1 MSRPQLIKLI
11 MAIVGVILALV
22 IVLQNIQKQAVKFL
36 FVSVEM
42 PLAGLLFTTL
52 VIGFVLGWLGPSLL
66 RLRR

>member
-1 MSRPQLIKLI
+1 MSRPQQIKLV

-22 IVLQNIQKQAVKFL
+22 IVLQNIQKQTVKFL

-42 PLAGLLFTTL
+42 PLAGLLLTTL
-52 VIGFVLGWLGPSLL
+52 VIGVVLGWLGPSIL